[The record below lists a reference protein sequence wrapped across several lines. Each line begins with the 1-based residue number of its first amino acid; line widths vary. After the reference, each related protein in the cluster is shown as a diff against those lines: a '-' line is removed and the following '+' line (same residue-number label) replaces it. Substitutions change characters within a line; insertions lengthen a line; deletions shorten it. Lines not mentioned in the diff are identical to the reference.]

1 MVPFGG
7 WEMPLA
13 YPSGT
18 MAEHRAC
25 REDAVA
31 FDVSHL
37 GTVRVE
43 GPRRSTTCSIRSATT
58 CADHRGSAAAV
69 HPSARRDRSVTD
81 DIIVW
86 WVDEERF
93 DVMPNASNTSRVVAA
108 IGGTT

>member
-18 MAEHRAC
+18 VAEHRAC
-25 REDAVA
+25 RASAVA

-37 GTVRVE
+37 GTVRVQ
-43 GPRRSTTCSIRSATT
+43 GPEAF
-58 CADHRGSAAAV
+58 DHLQ
-69 HPSARRDRSVTD
+69 RSVSD

-86 WVDEERF
+86 WVDDERF
-93 DVMPNASNTSRVVAA
+93 DVMPNASNTGRVVAA
-108 IGGTT
+108 IGGSDVTNERAIVAVQGDR